1 MNDLSEADSER
12 PAVTRFTDYRAY
24 LRAMIAWLKV
34 NRRGF
39 SYRTF
44 AKKAGFSSPSFL
56 KLVADGQRK
65 LSAESVERV
74 AVGLGLDRR
83 EAEAFELLVEMGQAE
98 SDSRKNRAYTKIAK
112 LAQRDPVKKIEVDQ
126 YEAYSRWQTMVLREL
141 VQLPDFDENPERLA
155 KRMRFKTKPDEIKKG
170 VDNLERLGLV
180 VRDEAGK
187 LIPAEKNLTSG
198 PEVRSLAIRNFHRS
212 MLQRAIEALDT
223 VPLAERNVSGVTVA
237 LTRRQYGRVIELVQT
252 LRREVL
258 AVAEETSP
266 HEDDEPPEIHQ
277 LSFALFPL
285 TQSPSPAPSGTKEP
299 KI

>member
-1 MNDLSEADSER
+1 MTDAPETDSEQ

-34 NRRGF
+34 HRRGF

-56 KLVADGQRK
+56 KLVADGHRK

-74 AVGLGLDRR
+74 VVGLGLDRR

-126 YEAYSRWQTMVLREL
+126 YEAYSRWQTMVVREL
-141 VQLPDFDENPERLA
+141 VQLPDFDENHERLA
-155 KRMRFKTKPDEIKKG
+155 RRMRFKTKPDEIKKG
-170 VDNLERLGLV
+170 LDNLERLGLV
-180 VRDEAGK
+180 GRDEAGK
-187 LIPAEKNLTSG
+187 LVPAEKNLTSG

-266 HEDDEPPEIHQ
+266 DDEPPEIHQ

-285 TQSPSPAPSGTKEP
+285 TQSPSPAPPGSKDE
-299 KI
+299 KS